1 MNTKTIVRFY
11 QTVKPHQPSIRF
23 RYGIPIINDATSSS
37 ASVVSTS
44 ATSPVYIFE
53 RNSQLP
59 MKFKRLTLDE
69 AEINAINS
77 GGAE

>member
-1 MNTKTIVRFY
+1 MNTRVLVRFY

-23 RYGIPIINDATSSS
+23 RYGIPEINKPESTS
-37 ASVVSTS
+37 STS
-44 ATSPVYIFE
+44 ATGLVQTLE
-53 RNSQLP
+53 HTQLP
-59 MKFKRLTLDE
+59 LKFKRPTLDD